1 INVMRALLL
10 ALVFAQSLLPKSSVQ
25 QIAVM
30 PSTSTATAAKGETL
44 TLWADVTP
52 NKNIHVYATD
62 KQGFT
67 PLSLKVVP
75 QPGIAIGKVTYP
87 PAETGFTPG
96 IDMMVPI
103 PMYTKPFRV
112 AQAITISS
120 SAKSGDTLTIAGA
133 INYQACDDR
142 LCFPATA
149 LPVTW
154 AVTVK

>member
-1 INVMRALLL
+1 MRAFLL
-10 ALVFAQSLLPKSSVQ
+10 ALAFAQSLLPKSSVQ

-30 PSTSTATAAKGETL
+30 PSTSAGTVAKGGEV

-67 PLSLKVVP
+67 PLSLKVAP
-75 QPGIAIGKVTYP
+75 QPRIGIGKVTYP
-87 PAETGFTPG
+87 PAEAGLTPG
-96 IDMMVPI
+96 IDTLIPI

-112 AQAITISS
+112 AQAITIAP
-120 SAKSGDTLTIAGA
+120 SAKSGDVLTIAGA

-142 LCFPATA
+142 LCYPATSM
-149 LPVTW
+149 PVTW
-154 AVTVK
+154 SVKVK

>member
-1 INVMRALLL
+1 MFVMRVFLL
-10 ALVFAQSLLPKSSVQ
+10 ALAFAQTLLPKSSVQ

-30 PSTSTATAAKGETL
+30 PSTSAASVAKGETL

-52 NKNIHVYATD
+52 NRNIHVYATD

-75 QPGIAIGKVTYP
+75 QPRIAIGKVTYP
-87 PAETGFTPG
+87 PAEQGFTPG
-96 IDMMVPI
+96 IDMMIPL

-112 AQAITISS
+112 AQPITIAP
-120 SAKSGDTLTIAGA
+120 SAKSGDTVTIAGA

-142 LCFPATA
+142 LCYPATSF
-149 LPVTW
+149 PVTW

>member
-1 INVMRALLL
+1 MMRVFLL
-10 ALVFAQSLLPKSSVQ
+10 ALAFAQSLLPKSSVQ
-25 QIAVM
+25 HIDVV
-30 PSTSTATAAKGETL
+30 PSVSAATVAKGETL
-44 TLWADVTP
+44 ALWADVTP

-75 QPGIAIGKVTYP
+75 QSRIVIGKITYP
-87 PAETGFTPG
+87 PAEQGLTPG
-96 IDMMVPI
+96 IDMMVPL

-112 AQAITISS
+112 AQPITIAP

-142 LCFPATA
+142 LCYPATSF
-149 LPVTW
+149 PVTW

>member
-1 INVMRALLL
+1 MRSVLVAVAL
-10 ALVFAQSLLPKSSVQ
+10 AQTLLPKPTVQ
-25 QIAVM
+25 QIAAVA
-30 PSTSTATAAKGETL
+30 STSAATVEKGGAV

-52 NKNIHVYATD
+52 NKNMHVYATD

-67 PLSLKVVP
+67 PLSLVIAKEP
-75 QPGIAIGKVTYP
+75 RIAIGKVAYP

-96 IDMMVPI
+96 IDMMIPI

-112 AQAITISS
+112 TQPITITP
-120 SAKSGDTLTIAGA
+120 SAKSGDVLTIAGA

-142 LCFPATA
+142 LCYPATS